1 VNETL
6 EEIVARL
13 VQVFETIDL
22 QRMQD
27 MPLRN
32 GKLSVESVGFQVY
45 QDHLLGVL
53 ITPWFMNLVM
63 LPLRD
68 KDRAGLKAGHRTRW
82 RFPGE
87 SVEFITSPLPKFG
100 WIHSAALYSSVSGF
114 PDQDAAR
121 EVATEALARL
131 LEAVE
136 GEEPSTE
143 ARAKDSEDGQV
154 KISRRDLFRGLL
166 PRSD

>member
-6 EEIVARL
+6 EETVARL
-13 VQVFETIDL
+13 VQVFEAIDL

-32 GKLSVESVGFQVY
+32 GQLNVESVGFHLY

-63 LPLRD
+63 LPLREKD
-68 KDRAGLKAGHRTRW
+68 KAELKAGHRTRW

-100 WIHSAALYSSVSGF
+100 WIHSAALFSSVSGF

-121 EVATEALARL
+121 DVATEALGRL
-131 LEAVE
+131 LEPVE
-136 GEEPSTE
+136 GKELSTE
-143 ARAKDSEDGQV
+143 SPARDTGEKQV